1 MVKEELAD
9 LGIKS
14 VLKMLHSNPEKAIPR
29 LLKIINLVGKK
40 LFPSQLKIIN
50 EYMSGPDKNVYQLV
64 MRALNQINPD
74 VLDNILMNFYF
85 NVNVKGWAKQNEL
98 RAKYQCNIPWAI
110 LLDPTSACNLHCK
123 GCWAADYGNRLNL
136 SYEDIDSIIEQGK
149 ELGVYMYIYTG
160 GEPLVRKD
168 DLIKLCEKHDDC
180 IFLCF
185 TNATLIDEQF
195 CQDLLRVKNFIPA
208 ISQEGSKETTDFRR
222 SVGVNYSVY
231 DKIEHAMNLLKENG
245 LPFGI
250 SCCYT
255 SENYEAVSS
264 PEYIDQLIDWGALFV
279 WYFHYMPVG
288 SDANIELM
296 VTPEQREEM
305 YHKVREYRVTKAIFP
320 MDFQNDGQYVQGCI
334 AGGRRYLHINAN
346 GDMDPCVFIHFSDT
360 NIHEHTLL
368 EGLQAPLFMAYHD
381 GQPFNDNMLRPCPML
396 ENPEKLQEMVRETG
410 AKSTDLQSPESAEH
424 LCGKCEPYAA
434 EWKEH
439 ADKIWA
445 EHPFVKKGY
454 KNYKSEIEGTDAK

>member
-29 LLKIINLVGKK
+29 LLKIINMVGKK

-231 DKIEHAMNLLKENG
+231 DKIERAMNLLKENG

-264 PEYIDQLIDWGALFV
+264 PEYIDQLIEWGALFV

-396 ENPEKLQEMVRETG
+396 ENPQDLRDMIKRTG
-410 AKSTDLQSPESAEH
+410 AHSSNLEGDETVEL
-424 LCGKCEPYAA
+424 LCSRCDKYAK
-434 EWKEH
+434 EWKPT
-439 ADKIWA
+439 ADKLW
-445 EHPFVKKGY
+445 
-454 KNYKSEIEGTDAK
+454 EIDHAMGEFTH

>member
-1 MVKEELAD
+1 MVKEELTD

-29 LLKIINLVGKK
+29 LLKIINMVGKK

-64 MRALNQINPD
+64 MRVLNQINPD
-74 VLDNILMNFYF
+74 VLDNVLMNFYF

-222 SVGVNYSVY
+222 SVGVSYSVY
-231 DKIEHAMNLLKENG
+231 DKIEHGMNLLKEYG

-396 ENPEKLQEMVRETG
+396 ENPQALRDMIKRTG
-410 AKSTDLQSPESAEH
+410 AHSSNLEGDETVEL
-424 LCGKCEPYAA
+424 LCSRCDKYAK
-434 EWKEH
+434 EWKPT
-439 ADKIWA
+439 ADKLW
-445 EHPFVKKGY
+445 
-454 KNYKSEIEGTDAK
+454 EIDHAMGEFTH

>member
-1 MVKEELAD
+1 MVKEELTD

-29 LLKIINLVGKK
+29 LLKIVNMVGKK

-64 MRALNQINPD
+64 MRALNQLDPD
-74 VLDNILMNFYF
+74 VLDNVLMNFYF

-222 SVGVNYSVY
+222 SVGVSYSVY
-231 DKIEHAMNLLKENG
+231 DKIEHGMNLLKEYG

-288 SDANIELM
+288 SDAIIELM

-396 ENPEKLQEMVRETG
+396 ENPQDLRDMIKRTG
-410 AKSTDLQSPESAEH
+410 AHSSNLEGDETVEL
-424 LCGKCEPYAA
+424 LCSRCDKYAK
-434 EWKEH
+434 EWKPT
-439 ADKIWA
+439 ADKLW
-445 EHPFVKKGY
+445 
-454 KNYKSEIEGTDAK
+454 EIDHAMGEFTH

>member
-1 MVKEELAD
+1 MVKEELTD

-29 LLKIINLVGKK
+29 LLKIINMVGKK

-74 VLDNILMNFYF
+74 VLDNVLMNFYF

-222 SVGVNYSVY
+222 SVGVSYSVY
-231 DKIEHAMNLLKENG
+231 DKIEHGMNLLKEYG

-296 VTPEQREEM
+296 VTPEQREAM

-396 ENPEKLQEMVRETG
+396 ENPQALRDMIKRTG
-410 AKSTDLQSPESAEH
+410 AHSSNLEGDETVEL
-424 LCGKCEPYAA
+424 LCSRCDKYAK
-434 EWKEH
+434 EWKPT
-439 ADKIWA
+439 ADKLW
-445 EHPFVKKGY
+445 
-454 KNYKSEIEGTDAK
+454 EIDHAMGEFTH

>member
-29 LLKIINLVGKK
+29 LLKIINVVGKK

-136 SYEDIDSIIEQGK
+136 SCEDIDSIIEQGK

-396 ENPEKLQEMVRETG
+396 ENPQDLRDMIKRTG
-410 AKSTDLQSPESAEH
+410 AHSSNLEGDETVEL
-424 LCGKCEPYAA
+424 LCSRCDKYAK
-434 EWKEH
+434 EWKPT
-439 ADKIWA
+439 ADKLW
-445 EHPFVKKGY
+445 
-454 KNYKSEIEGTDAK
+454 EIDHAMGEFTH

>member
-1 MVKEELAD
+1 MVKEELTD

-29 LLKIINLVGKK
+29 LLKIVNMVGKK

-64 MRALNQINPD
+64 MRALNQLDPD
-74 VLDNILMNFYF
+74 VLDNVLMNFYF

-231 DKIEHAMNLLKENG
+231 DKIEHGMNLLKEYG

-396 ENPEKLQEMVRETG
+396 ENPQALRDMIKRTG
-410 AKSTDLQSPESAEH
+410 AHSSNLEGDETVEL
-424 LCGKCEPYAA
+424 LCSRCDKYAK
-434 EWKEH
+434 EWKPT
-439 ADKIWA
+439 ADKLW
-445 EHPFVKKGY
+445 
-454 KNYKSEIEGTDAK
+454 EIDHAMGEFTH

>member
-29 LLKIINLVGKK
+29 LLKIINMVGKK

-396 ENPEKLQEMVRETG
+396 ENPQDLRDMIKRTG
-410 AKSTDLQSPESAEH
+410 AHSSNLEGDETVEL
-424 LCGKCEPYAA
+424 LCSRCDKYAK
-434 EWKEH
+434 EWKPT
-439 ADKIWA
+439 ADKLW
-445 EHPFVKKGY
+445 
-454 KNYKSEIEGTDAK
+454 EIDHAMGEFTH

>member
-1 MVKEELAD
+1 MVKEELTD

-29 LLKIINLVGKK
+29 LHKIINMVGKK

-74 VLDNILMNFYF
+74 VLDNVLMNFYF

-396 ENPEKLQEMVRETG
+396 ENPQALRDMIKRTG
-410 AKSTDLQSPESAEH
+410 AHSSNLEGDETVEL
-424 LCGKCEPYAA
+424 LCSRCDKYAK
-434 EWKEH
+434 EWKPT
-439 ADKIWA
+439 ADKLW
-445 EHPFVKKGY
+445 
-454 KNYKSEIEGTDAK
+454 EIDHAMGEFTH

>member
-29 LLKIINLVGKK
+29 LLKIINMVGKK

-396 ENPEKLQEMVRETG
+396 ENPQGLRDMIKRTG
-410 AKSTDLQSPESAEH
+410 AHSSNLEGDETVEL
-424 LCGKCEPYAA
+424 LCSRCDKYAK
-434 EWKEH
+434 EWKPT
-439 ADKIWA
+439 ADKLW
-445 EHPFVKKGY
+445 
-454 KNYKSEIEGTDAK
+454 EIDHAMGEFTH

>member
-1 MVKEELAD
+1 MVKEELTD

-29 LLKIINLVGKK
+29 LLKIINMVGKK

-74 VLDNILMNFYF
+74 VLDNVLMNFYF

-168 DLIKLCEKHDDC
+168 DLIRLCEKHDDC

-222 SVGVNYSVY
+222 SVGVSYSVY
-231 DKIEHAMNLLKENG
+231 DKIEHGMNLLKEYG

-296 VTPEQREEM
+296 VTPEQREAM

-396 ENPEKLQEMVRETG
+396 ENPQALRDMIKRTG
-410 AKSTDLQSPESAEH
+410 AHSSNLEGDETVEL
-424 LCGKCEPYAA
+424 LCSRCDKYAK
-434 EWKEH
+434 EWKPT
-439 ADKIWA
+439 ADKLW
-445 EHPFVKKGY
+445 
-454 KNYKSEIEGTDAK
+454 EIDHAMGEFTH

>member
-1 MVKEELAD
+1 MVKEELTD

-29 LLKIINLVGKK
+29 LLKIVNMVGKK

-64 MRALNQINPD
+64 MRALNQLDPD
-74 VLDNILMNFYF
+74 VLDNVLMNFYF

-222 SVGVNYSVY
+222 SVGVSYSVY
-231 DKIEHAMNLLKENG
+231 DKIEHGMNLLKEYG

-396 ENPEKLQEMVRETG
+396 ENPQDLRDMIKRTG
-410 AKSTDLQSPESAEH
+410 AHSSNLEGDETVEL
-424 LCGKCEPYAA
+424 LCSRCDKYAK
-434 EWKEH
+434 EWKPT
-439 ADKIWA
+439 ADKLW
-445 EHPFVKKGY
+445 
-454 KNYKSEIEGTDAK
+454 EIDHAMGEFTY

>member
-29 LLKIINLVGKK
+29 LLKIINMVGKK

-50 EYMSGPDKNVYQLV
+50 EYMASPDKNVYQLV

-231 DKIEHAMNLLKENG
+231 DKIERAMNLLKENG

-305 YHKVREYRVTKAIFP
+305 YHKVREYRVTKAIFL

-396 ENPEKLQEMVRETG
+396 ENPQDLRDMIKRTG
-410 AKSTDLQSPESAEH
+410 AHSSNLEGDETVEL
-424 LCGKCEPYAA
+424 LCSRCDKYAK
-434 EWKEH
+434 EWKPT
-439 ADKIWA
+439 ADKLW
-445 EHPFVKKGY
+445 
-454 KNYKSEIEGTDAK
+454 EIDHAMGEFTH

>member
-29 LLKIINLVGKK
+29 LLKIINMVGKK

-195 CQDLLRVKNFIPA
+195 CQDLLHVKNFIPA

-360 NIHEHTLL
+360 NIHERTLL

-396 ENPEKLQEMVRETG
+396 ENPQDLRDMIKRTG
-410 AKSTDLQSPESAEH
+410 AHSSNLEGDETVEL
-424 LCGKCEPYAA
+424 LCSRCDKYAK
-434 EWKEH
+434 EWKPT
-439 ADKIWA
+439 ADKLW
-445 EHPFVKKGY
+445 
-454 KNYKSEIEGTDAK
+454 EIDHAMGEFTH

>member
-1 MVKEELAD
+1 MVKEELTD

-29 LLKIINLVGKK
+29 LLKIVNMVGKK

-64 MRALNQINPD
+64 MRALNQLDPD
-74 VLDNILMNFYF
+74 VLDNVLMNFYF

-231 DKIEHAMNLLKENG
+231 DKIEHGMNLLKEHG

-360 NIHEHTLL
+360 NIHDHTLL

-381 GQPFNDNMLRPCPML
+381 GQPFNGNMLRPCPML
-396 ENPEKLQEMVRETG
+396 ENPQELRDIIKKTG
-410 AKSTDLQSPESAEH
+410 AHSSNLEGDETVEM
-424 LCGKCEPYAA
+424 LCSRCDKYAK
-434 EWKEH
+434 EWKPT
-439 ADKIWA
+439 ADKLW
-445 EHPFVKKGY
+445 
-454 KNYKSEIEGTDAK
+454 EIDHAMGEFTH

>member
-1 MVKEELAD
+1 MVKEELTD

-29 LLKIINLVGKK
+29 LLKITNMVGKK

-74 VLDNILMNFYF
+74 VLDNVLMNFYF

-288 SDANIELM
+288 SDA
-296 VTPEQREEM
+296 
-305 YHKVREYRVTKAIFP
+305 
-320 MDFQNDGQYVQGCI
+320 
-334 AGGRRYLHINAN
+334 
-346 GDMDPCVFIHFSDT
+346 
-360 NIHEHTLL
+360 EHRAH
-368 EGLQAPLFMAYHD
+368 GHA
-381 GQPFNDNMLRPCPML
+381 R
-396 ENPEKLQEMVRETG
+396 
-410 AKSTDLQSPESAEH
+410 
-424 LCGKCEPYAA
+424 AA
-434 EWKEH
+434 
-439 ADKIWA
+439 
-445 EHPFVKKGY
+445 
-454 KNYKSEIEGTDAK
+454 

>member
-29 LLKIINLVGKK
+29 LLKIVNMVGKK

-195 CQDLLRVKNFIPA
+195 CQDLLHVKNFIPA

-396 ENPEKLQEMVRETG
+396 ENPQALRDMIKRTG
-410 AKSTDLQSPESAEH
+410 AHSSNLEGDETVEL
-424 LCGKCEPYAA
+424 LCSRCDKYAK
-434 EWKEH
+434 EWKPT
-439 ADKIWA
+439 ADKLW
-445 EHPFVKKGY
+445 
-454 KNYKSEIEGTDAK
+454 EIDHAMGEFTH

>member
-29 LLKIINLVGKK
+29 LLKIINMVGKK

-136 SYEDIDSIIEQGK
+136 SCEDIDSIIEQGK

-396 ENPEKLQEMVRETG
+396 ENPQALRDMIKRTG
-410 AKSTDLQSPESAEH
+410 AHSSNLEGDETVEL
-424 LCGKCEPYAA
+424 LCSRCDKYAK
-434 EWKEH
+434 EWKPT
-439 ADKIWA
+439 ADKLW
-445 EHPFVKKGY
+445 
-454 KNYKSEIEGTDAK
+454 EIDHAMGEFTH

>member
-29 LLKIINLVGKK
+29 LLKIINMVGKK

-195 CQDLLRVKNFIPA
+195 CQDLLHVKNFIPA

-288 SDANIELM
+288 YGRRTSSSWSR
-296 VTPEQREEM
+296 PSS
-305 YHKVREYRVTKAIFP
+305 VRRCITRSASIVSPRLSSRWTSRTTA
-320 MDFQNDGQYVQGCI
+320 QYVQRLH
-334 AGGRRYLHINAN
+334 RRRAPLPAHQCQRRH
-346 GDMDPCVFIHFSDT
+346 GPVRVHPLFSDT

-368 EGLQAPLFMAYHD
+368 EGLQRAAVHGVPRRPAVQRQHAQAVPDAREPAGPARHD
-381 GQPFNDNMLRPCPML
+381 QAHGRALLQPRRRRDCRAAVFALR
-396 ENPEKLQEMVRETG
+396 QVRQGVEAHG
-410 AKSTDLQSPESAEH
+410 RQAVGNRPRD
-424 LCGKCEPYAA
+424 GRV
-434 EWKEH
+434 H
-439 ADKIWA
+439 ALDCIA
-445 EHPFVKKGY
+445 TPRF
-454 KNYKSEIEGTDAK
+454 

>member
-1 MVKEELAD
+1 MVKEELTD

-29 LLKIINLVGKK
+29 LLKIINMVGKK

-64 MRALNQINPD
+64 MRALNQLDPD
-74 VLDNILMNFYF
+74 VLDNVLMNFYV

-168 DLIKLCEKHDDC
+168 DLIRLCEKHDDC

-396 ENPEKLQEMVRETG
+396 ENPQALRDMIKRTG
-410 AKSTDLQSPESAEH
+410 AHSSNLEGDETVEL
-424 LCGKCEPYAA
+424 LCSRCDKYAK
-434 EWKEH
+434 EWKPT
-439 ADKIWA
+439 ADKLW
-445 EHPFVKKGY
+445 
-454 KNYKSEIEGTDAK
+454 EIDHAMGEFTH

>member
-1 MVKEELAD
+1 MVKEELTN

-29 LLKIINLVGKK
+29 LLKIINMVGKK

-64 MRALNQINPD
+64 MRALNQLDPD
-74 VLDNILMNFYF
+74 VLDNVLMNFYF

-255 SENYEAVSS
+255 SENYEAVTS
-264 PEYIDQLIDWGALFV
+264 PEYIDQIIDWGALFI

-381 GQPFNDNMLRPCPML
+381 GQPFNGNMLRPCPML
-396 ENPEKLQEMVRETG
+396 ENPQDLRDIIKRTG
-410 AKSTDLQSPESAEH
+410 AHSSNLEGDETVEM
-424 LCGKCEPYAA
+424 LCSRCDKYAK
-434 EWKEH
+434 EWKPT
-439 ADKIWA
+439 ADKLW
-445 EHPFVKKGY
+445 
-454 KNYKSEIEGTDAK
+454 EIDHAMGEFTH

>member
-1 MVKEELAD
+1 MVKEELTD

-14 VLKMLHSNPEKAIPR
+14 VLKMLHSNPEKAISR
-29 LLKIINLVGKK
+29 LLKIVNMVGKK

-64 MRALNQINPD
+64 MRALNQLDPD
-74 VLDNILMNFYF
+74 VLDNVLMNFYF

-222 SVGVNYSVY
+222 SVGVSYSVY
-231 DKIEHAMNLLKENG
+231 DKIEHGMNLLKEYG

-296 VTPEQREEM
+296 VTPEQREAM

-396 ENPEKLQEMVRETG
+396 ENPQALRDMIKRTG
-410 AKSTDLQSPESAEH
+410 AHSSNLEGDETVEL
-424 LCGKCEPYAA
+424 LCSRCDKYAK
-434 EWKEH
+434 EWKPT
-439 ADKIWA
+439 ADKLW
-445 EHPFVKKGY
+445 
-454 KNYKSEIEGTDAK
+454 EIDHAMGEFTH

>member
-1 MVKEELAD
+1 MVKEELTD

-29 LLKIINLVGKK
+29 LLKIINMVGKK

-74 VLDNILMNFYF
+74 VLDNVLMNFYF

-396 ENPEKLQEMVRETG
+396 ENPQALRDMIKRTG
-410 AKSTDLQSPESAEH
+410 AHSSNLEGDETVEL
-424 LCGKCEPYAA
+424 LCSRCDKYAK
-434 EWKEH
+434 EWKPT
-439 ADKIWA
+439 ADKLW
-445 EHPFVKKGY
+445 
-454 KNYKSEIEGTDAK
+454 EIDHAMGEFTH

>member
-1 MVKEELAD
+1 MVKEELTD

-14 VLKMLHSNPEKAIPR
+14 VLKILHSNPEKAIPR
-29 LLKIINLVGKK
+29 LLKIVNMVGKK

-64 MRALNQINPD
+64 MRALNQLDPD
-74 VLDNILMNFYF
+74 VLDNVLMNFYF

-255 SENYEAVSS
+255 SENYKAVTS
-264 PEYIDQLIDWGALFV
+264 PEYIDQIIDWGALFI

-381 GQPFNDNMLRPCPML
+381 GQPFNGNMLRPCPML
-396 ENPEKLQEMVRETG
+396 ENPQDLRDIIKRTG
-410 AKSTDLQSPESAEH
+410 AHSSNLEGDETVEM
-424 LCGKCEPYAA
+424 LCSRCDKYAK
-434 EWKEH
+434 EWKPT
-439 ADKIWA
+439 ADKLW
-445 EHPFVKKGY
+445 
-454 KNYKSEIEGTDAK
+454 EIDHAMGEFTH

>member
-1 MVKEELAD
+1 MVKEELTV

-29 LLKIINLVGKK
+29 LLKIVNMVGKK

-64 MRALNQINPD
+64 MRALNQLDPD
-74 VLDNILMNFYF
+74 VLDNVLMNFYF

-222 SVGVNYSVY
+222 SVGVSYSVY
-231 DKIEHAMNLLKENG
+231 DKIEHGMNLLKEYG

-305 YHKVREYRVTKAIFP
+305 YHKVREYRVTKGIFP

-396 ENPEKLQEMVRETG
+396 ENPQALRDMIKRTG
-410 AKSTDLQSPESAEH
+410 AHSSNLEGDETVEL
-424 LCGKCEPYAA
+424 LCSRCDKYAK
-434 EWKEH
+434 EWKPT
-439 ADKIWA
+439 ADKLW
-445 EHPFVKKGY
+445 
-454 KNYKSEIEGTDAK
+454 EIDHAMGEFTH

>member
-1 MVKEELAD
+1 MVKEELTD

-29 LLKIINLVGKK
+29 LLKIVNMVGKK

-64 MRALNQINPD
+64 MRALNQLDPD
-74 VLDNILMNFYF
+74 VLDNVLMNFYF

-222 SVGVNYSVY
+222 SVGVSYSVY
-231 DKIEHAMNLLKENG
+231 DKIEHGMNLLKEYG

-396 ENPEKLQEMVRETG
+396 ENPQDLRDMIKRTG
-410 AKSTDLQSPESAEH
+410 AHSSNLEGDETVEL
-424 LCGKCEPYAA
+424 LCSRCDKYAK
-434 EWKEH
+434 EWKPT
-439 ADKIWA
+439 ADKLW
-445 EHPFVKKGY
+445 
-454 KNYKSEIEGTDAK
+454 EIDRAMGEFTH

>member
-1 MVKEELAD
+1 MVKEELTD

-29 LLKIINLVGKK
+29 LLKIVNMVGKK

-64 MRALNQINPD
+64 MRALNQLDPD
-74 VLDNILMNFYF
+74 VLDNVLMNFYF

-222 SVGVNYSVY
+222 SVGVSYSVY
-231 DKIEHAMNLLKENG
+231 DKIEHGMNLLKEYG

-381 GQPFNDNMLRPCPML
+381 GQPFNDNMLRSCPML
-396 ENPEKLQEMVRETG
+396 ENPQDLRDMIKRTG
-410 AKSTDLQSPESAEH
+410 AHSSNLEGDETVEL
-424 LCGKCEPYAA
+424 LCSRCDKYAK
-434 EWKEH
+434 EWKPT
-439 ADKIWA
+439 ADKLW
-445 EHPFVKKGY
+445 
-454 KNYKSEIEGTDAK
+454 EIDHAMGEFTH

>member
-1 MVKEELAD
+1 MVKEELTD

-29 LLKIINLVGKK
+29 LLKIVNMVGKK

-64 MRALNQINPD
+64 MRALNQLDPD
-74 VLDNILMNFYF
+74 VLDNVLMNFYF

-222 SVGVNYSVY
+222 SVGVSYSVY
-231 DKIEHAMNLLKENG
+231 DKIEHAMNLLKEYG

-296 VTPEQREEM
+296 VTPEQREAM

-396 ENPEKLQEMVRETG
+396 ENPQALRDMIKRTG
-410 AKSTDLQSPESAEH
+410 AHSSNLEGDETVEL
-424 LCGKCEPYAA
+424 LCSRCDKYAK
-434 EWKEH
+434 EWKPT
-439 ADKIWA
+439 ADKLW
-445 EHPFVKKGY
+445 
-454 KNYKSEIEGTDAK
+454 EIDHAMGEFTH

>member
-29 LLKIINLVGKK
+29 LLKIINMVGKK

-195 CQDLLRVKNFIPA
+195 CQDLLHVKNFIPA

-231 DKIEHAMNLLKENG
+231 DKIEHAMNLLKKNG

-360 NIHEHTLL
+360 NIHERTLL

-396 ENPEKLQEMVRETG
+396 ENPQDLRDMIKRTG
-410 AKSTDLQSPESAEH
+410 AHSSNLEGDETVEL
-424 LCGKCEPYAA
+424 LCSRCDKYAK
-434 EWKEH
+434 EWKPT
-439 ADKIWA
+439 ADKLW
-445 EHPFVKKGY
+445 
-454 KNYKSEIEGTDAK
+454 EIDHAMGEFTH

>member
-1 MVKEELAD
+1 MVKEELTD

-29 LLKIINLVGKK
+29 LLKIVNMVGKK

-64 MRALNQINPD
+64 MRAFNQLDPD
-74 VLDNILMNFYF
+74 VLDNVLMNFYF

-222 SVGVNYSVY
+222 SVGVSYSVY
-231 DKIEHAMNLLKENG
+231 DKIEHGMNLLKEYG

-396 ENPEKLQEMVRETG
+396 ENPQDLRDMIKRTG
-410 AKSTDLQSPESAEH
+410 AHSSNLEGDETVEL
-424 LCGKCEPYAA
+424 LCSRCDKYAK
-434 EWKEH
+434 EWKPT
-439 ADKIWA
+439 ADKLW
-445 EHPFVKKGY
+445 
-454 KNYKSEIEGTDAK
+454 EIDHAMGEFTH

>member
-1 MVKEELAD
+1 MVKEELTD

-29 LLKIINLVGKK
+29 
-40 LFPSQLKIIN
+40 LKIIN

-64 MRALNQINPD
+64 MRALNQLDPD
-74 VLDNILMNFYF
+74 VLDNVLMNFYF

-231 DKIEHAMNLLKENG
+231 DKIEHAMNLLKEYG

-296 VTPEQREEM
+296 VTPEQREAM

-396 ENPEKLQEMVRETG
+396 ENPQALRDMIKRTG
-410 AKSTDLQSPESAEH
+410 AHSSNLEGDETVEL
-424 LCGKCEPYAA
+424 LCSRCDKYAK
-434 EWKEH
+434 EWKPT
-439 ADKIWA
+439 ADKLW
-445 EHPFVKKGY
+445 
-454 KNYKSEIEGTDAK
+454 EIDHAMGEFTH